1 MKLQSYVKN
10 HQKEIRTLN
19 VWDIDD
25 TLGKT
30 AARVSVMKDGKV
42 VKVLDPGQFNTY
54 QLKSGESFDFSQFRS
69 GKIFR
74 DTFKPISN
82 VLDRAKQI
90 IWNQTENSHSI
101 ILTARADFNDHKEFL
116 QTFRDHGFPIDHVYV
131 ERAGNIS
138 NLKKDAPAKPH
149 ISKGVVLKRYMKS
162 GRFDRVRMWDDHERN
177 LDMLYKLGKQFP
189 NIEVVG
195 YLVKNGKVTRYDR
208 NLSEEIEVPKIGM
221 TFSRALMPQIKS
233 DKIPSFLDHLKSKD
247 IEHKIEKLPV
257 KELRAT
263 QSEFDLTKVDQMI
276 GQRSDTKIVVSND
289 GYIMDGHHRWLAD
302 YNTDKESKISAIV
315 VDLPI
320 LELLRVAKEY
330 SGTEYKPLTKTI
342 TGLLKESVRNARY
355 KGLE

>member
-1 MKLQSYVKN
+1 MKLQSYVKT
-10 HQKEIRTLN
+10 HEKEIRTLN

-30 AARVSVMKDGKV
+30 DARVAVMKDGKT
-42 VKVLDPGQFNTY
+42 VKILSPGEFNHY
-54 QLKSGESFDFSQFRS
+54 DLKPGESFDFAQFRS

-90 IWNQTENSHSI
+90 VWNQSENSHSI

-116 QTFRDHGFPIDHVYV
+116 QAFRDHGFPIDHVYV
-131 ERAGNIS
+131 ERAGNLS
-138 NLKKDAPAKPH
+138 KLKSSSKAH
-149 ISKGVVLKRYMKS
+149 INKGVILKRYMKS
-162 GRFDRVRMWDDHERN
+162 GRFDRVRMWDDHPDN
-177 LDMLYKLGKQFP
+177 LNILYKLGRQFP
-189 NIEVVG
+189 DIEVIG
-195 YLVKNGKVTRYDR
+195 YLVKDGKVSRYDR

-221 TFSRALMPQIKS
+221 TFSRALMPQIKGS
-233 DKIPSFLDHLKSKD
+233 EMGKFLSYLKDKNIDYKTQ
-247 IEHKIEKLPV
+247 KLPV
-257 KELRAT
+257 KDLKAT

-276 GQRSDTKIVVSND
+276 GQRNDVKIVVSND

-302 YNTDKESKISAIV
+302 YNTNKDSKITSIV
-315 VDLPI
+315 IDLPI

-330 SGTEYKPLTKTI
+330 SGTEYRPVSKTI